1 MSVFDQY
8 LRGIESFHLLTDHK
22 PLVPLINTKYFDQ
35 TPLRC
40 QRLLIRLMRYNAIA
54 EYAPGKTL
62 VIADTLSRSPL
73 SNTEISASSQDLQ
86 NETQLNVD
94 TVLLSRMSLSKMA
107 HIHLATW
114 EDPIVC
120 QVLQYTKSG

>member
-1 MSVFDQY
+1 
-8 LRGIESFHLLTDHK
+8 
-22 PLVPLINTKYFDQ
+22 LVLLINTKYLDQ

-54 EYAPGKTL
+54 ENTPGKTL

-86 NETQLNVD
+86 NEIQLNVD

-107 HIHLATW
+107 HIRLETW
-114 EDPIVC
+114 GDPIVS
-120 QVLQYTKSG
+120 QVLQYTKSGWPKYAQDVNETLRE